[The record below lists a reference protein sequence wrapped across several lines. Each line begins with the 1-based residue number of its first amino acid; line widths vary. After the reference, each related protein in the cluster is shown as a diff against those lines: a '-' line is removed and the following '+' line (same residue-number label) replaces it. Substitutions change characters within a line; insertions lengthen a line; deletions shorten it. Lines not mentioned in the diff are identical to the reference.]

1 MRFDMLTLFP
11 AMMEAYF
18 DDSIMARAVEGG
30 LLEVHYTNYRDY
42 STDKHHHV
50 DDSPFGGG
58 AGMVLKPEP
67 LFAAVRDVAAAS
79 AVPAERRHILLMAPA
94 GAVFT
99 QKKAKELA
107 TYDQLIFI
115 CGHYEGYDARIT
127 DYLADEALS
136 IGDYVLTGGELPA
149 MVIADAVARMI
160 PRVLGAADSAATDSF
175 YAGLLEYPQYT
186 RPREFEGHEV
196 PEVLLSGDH
205 QRIARWRRQQQLE
218 RTLARRPDLLASAP
232 LTDEDRR
239 YLDRLKK

>member
-11 AMMEAYF
+11 DMMEAYF
-18 DDSIMARAVEGG
+18 ADSIMARAIDGG
-30 LLEVHYTNYRDY
+30 LLDVHYTNYRDY

-79 AVPAERRHILLMAPA
+79 AVPAERRRILIMDPA

-99 QKKAKELA
+99 QTKAKELA
-107 TYDQLIFI
+107 TYEQLIFI

-160 PRVLGAADSAATDSF
+160 PGVLGAADSAATDSF

-186 RPREFEGHEV
+186 RPRDFEGHEV

-218 RTLARRPDLLASAP
+218 RTRTQRPDLLATAP
-232 LTDEDRR
+232 LTEEDRR
-239 YLDRLKK
+239 YLASLDK